1 MADGAVRVAHV
12 MHGLMMGGLE
22 QVAVRLC
29 VAAREFNVESRV
41 IAFGA
46 DGAVREMLADLHIPV
61 TYLGS
66 TIKGMSPQALHGIA
80 RALREH
86 SVDVAHA
93 HDFGPW
99 LNVVAARTM
108 APWVRPVVT
117 FHQIAT
123 PSGLERGAAVA
134 AAWASDA
141 LVACGNEVLSCVN
154 GWAPPGARVEL
165 IGNGVPLGTPPTTEQ
180 RQEARRRMGVPD
192 DAVVLGYLGRLHEE
206 KGVDLLVD
214 AFLESFATQ
223 RPNVHLVLIGKGHLE
238 AELRERV
245 ARAGCQRVHFT
256 GEIVSATSL
265 LAGLDIYVQ
274 PSRRE
279 GRSLSMLEAMAAGL
293 PTVAQGLPA
302 IREIHDDGGTALL
315 VAPQARPAFA
325 PAIARLIDDVALR
338 HRLGQSARERV
349 RAWSVETMA
358 QSYAALYRELT
369 SRRRWNVFGR
379 RTPTK
384 EAA

>member
-1 MADGAVRVAHV
+1 MGEGAVRVAHV

-46 DGAVREMLADLHIPV
+46 DGAVRELLGDLGIPL

-66 TIKGMSPQALHGIA
+66 NVKGMSPQALHGIA
-80 RALREH
+80 RALREN

-93 HDFGPW
+93 HDIGPW

-117 FHQIAT
+117 FHQVAA
-123 PSGLERGAAVA
+123 PGGLERGAAMA

-141 LVACGNEVLSCVN
+141 LVACGNEVLTCVK

-165 IGNGVPLGTPPTTEQ
+165 IGNGVPLGAPPSAEQ
-180 RQEARRRMGVPD
+180 RQDARRKMGVPD
-192 DAVVLGYLGRLHEE
+192 DALVLGYLGRLHEE

-214 AFLESFATQ
+214 AFLDGVAAQ

-245 ARAGCQRVHFT
+245 ARAGCQRVHFL
-256 GEIVSATSL
+256 GEIVSASAL
-265 LAGLDIYVQ
+265 LAGMDIYVQ

-302 IREIHDDGGTALL
+302 ICEIHQDGGTALL
-315 VAPQARPAFA
+315 VRPEPRPAFA
-325 PAIARLIDDVALR
+325 SAITRLIDDAALR
-338 HRLGQSARERV
+338 KTLGDRAREHV
-349 RAWSVETMA
+349 RAWSVEAMA
-358 QSYAALYRELT
+358 ESYAGLYRELT
-369 SRRRWNVFGR
+369 SRRRWSMFGR
-379 RTPTK
+379 RALTK